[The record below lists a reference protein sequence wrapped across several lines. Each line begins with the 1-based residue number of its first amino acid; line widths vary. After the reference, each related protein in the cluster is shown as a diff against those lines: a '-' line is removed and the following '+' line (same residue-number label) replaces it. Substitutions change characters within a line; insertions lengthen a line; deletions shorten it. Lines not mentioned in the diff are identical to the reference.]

1 MVGDNGDGYSIEDRV
16 RARTRVCVCVCACVC
31 AWCACVCVCVR
42 VCVCVCV
49 CVYLYLQ
56 GQTGDDGGV
65 ELSQC
70 HLECLTHSSIIT
82 TLEGTHLTTEGGVE
96 VG

>member
-1 MVGDNGDGYSIEDRV
+1 MVSFCTTVYIFTGRQGAHMGV
-16 RARTRVCVCVCACVC
+16 RG
-31 AWCACVCVCVR
+31 R

-49 CVYLYLQ
+49 CTYTYLYLQ
-56 GQTGDDGGV
+56 GEAGDDGGV

-70 HLECLTHSSIIT
+70 NLEGLAYSSVIT
-82 TLEGTHLTTEGGVE
+82 TLEGTHLTTGGGEG